1 MHSNNSNNSNKN
13 NDSNSKNNDSNSL
26 KGTGTNSNSL
36 KGTGTNS
43 NSLKGTGTNANNHK
57 NNDSLKG
64 TGTTNN
70 SNKNND
76 NNNSLK
82 GTGTNTSNNNRK
94 RVLRFEFSNAIIE
107 SVMGFTTV
115 HQYDDRKTYKEA
127 WTKWLAMEDA
137 AALFKAEVARLTNL
151 GYKGDVA
158 DKLFKSGRYYFR
170 GATSAPRTPN
180 DANGVRRGQ
189 GMSRQGTS
197 RQGTSRAEPLCAEPL
212 CAEPLCVGPKALNA
226 LNQGSL
232 HADPTPLGVR
242 GASAPRKYVT
252 MGRELLRAMDEH
264 IERGLRTNDAYT
276 PAIGFSD
283 FFRTYA
289 SSDLLKAEVGNLIRH
304 YETVPNPAKK
314 LHAKLKKTY
323 KNRYFM
329 MVQCNQ

>member
-1 MHSNNSNNSNKN
+1 MDCNQPHDETMHSNNGNKN
-13 NDSNSKNNDSNSL
+13 TDNGNNGNKNTDN
-26 KGTGTNSNSL
+26 G
-36 KGTGTNS
+36 
-43 NSLKGTGTNANNHK
+43 
-57 NNDSLKG
+57 
-64 TGTTNN
+64 
-70 SNKNND
+70 NKNND

-82 GTGTNTSNNNRK
+82 GTGTNNSLKGTGTNNNNNSLKGTGTKNTDNNSLKGTGTNNNNK
-94 RVLRFEFSNAIIE
+94 RVLRFEFSNATIE
-107 SVMGFTTV
+107 SVMAFTTV

-127 WTKWLAMEDA
+127 WTKWLAHDEIA
-137 AALFKAEVARLTNL
+137 AMLKAEVERLTNL

-170 GATSAPRTPN
+170 GATSAQRLGTRRALAPRTPN
-180 DANGVRRGQ
+180 DANRRG
-189 GMSRQGTS
+189 S
-197 RQGTSRAEPLCAEPL
+197 
-212 CAEPLCVGPKALNA
+212 GPKALNA

-329 MVQCNQ
+329 MAQCNK

>member
-1 MHSNNSNNSNKN
+1 MDCNQPDETMHSNNSNNSN
-13 NDSNSKNNDSNSL
+13 NSL
-26 KGTGTNSNSL
+26 KGTGT
-36 KGTGTNS
+36 K
-43 NSLKGTGTNANNHK
+43 
-57 NNDSLKG
+57 
-64 TGTTNN
+64 

-82 GTGTNTSNNNRK
+82 GTGTNSNNSNNSLKGTGTKNNNNNNSLKGTGTNNGNK
-94 RVLRFEFSNAIIE
+94 RVLRFEFSNALIE
-107 SVMGFTTV
+107 SVMAFTTV

-127 WTKWLAMEDA
+127 WAQWLAHDEIA
-137 AALFKAEVARLTNL
+137 AMLKSEVERLTNL

-170 GATSAPRTPN
+170 TREPTVPHTPPSRATSTPN
-180 DANGVRRGQ
+180 DANGARRGQ
-189 GMSRQGTS
+189 GMS

-212 CAEPLCVGPKALNA
+212 CSGPKALNA

-232 HADPTPLGVR
+232 HADPKPLGVR
-242 GASAPRKYVT
+242 GALVAPRKYVT

-289 SSDLLKAEVGNLIRH
+289 SSDMLKAEVGNLIRH

-329 MVQCNQ
+329 MVQCNTCNTK

>member
-13 NDSNSKNNDSNSL
+13 N
-26 KGTGTNSNSL
+26 NSN
-36 KGTGTNS
+36 G
-43 NSLKGTGTNANNHK
+43 
-57 NNDSLKG
+57 
-64 TGTTNN
+64 
-70 SNKNND
+70 

-82 GTGTNTSNNNRK
+82 GTGTNNNNDSNSNKNTDNGNNSLKGTGTNNNNNSLKGTGTNNSLKGTGTNNNSK
-94 RVLRFEFSNAIIE
+94 RVLRFEFSNATIE

-127 WTKWLAMEDA
+127 WAQWLAHDEIA
-137 AALFKAEVARLTNL
+137 AMLKSEVERLTNL

-180 DANGVRRGQ
+180 DANGARRGQ
-189 GMSRQGTS
+189 GMS

-212 CAEPLCVGPKALNA
+212 CAGPKALNA

-232 HADPTPLGVR
+232 HADPKPLGVR
-242 GASAPRKYVT
+242 GALVAPRKYVT
-252 MGRELLRAMDEH
+252 MGRELLRAMDDH

-329 MVQCNQ
+329 MAQCNQ

>member
-1 MHSNNSNNSNKN
+1 M
-13 NDSNSKNNDSNSL
+13 L
-26 KGTGTNSNSL
+26 KS
-36 KGTGTNS
+36 
-43 NSLKGTGTNANNHK
+43 
-57 NNDSLKG
+57 
-64 TGTTNN
+64 
-70 SNKNND
+70 
-76 NNNSLK
+76 
-82 GTGTNTSNNNRK
+82 
-94 RVLRFEFSNAIIE
+94 
-107 SVMGFTTV
+107 
-115 HQYDDRKTYKEA
+115 
-127 WTKWLAMEDA
+127 
-137 AALFKAEVARLTNL
+137 EVERLTNL

-158 DKLFKSGRYYFR
+158 DKLFKSVRYYFR

-197 RQGTSRAEPLCAEPL
+197 RAEPL

-329 MVQCNQ
+329 MAQCNQ

>member
-1 MHSNNSNNSNKN
+1 MHSNNNNNSNN
-13 NDSNSKNNDSNSL
+13 R
-26 KGTGTNSNSL
+26 NSNSL
-36 KGTGTNS
+36 NN
-43 NSLKGTGTNANNHK
+43 NSL
-57 NNDSLKG
+57 
-64 TGTTNN
+64 
-70 SNKNND
+70 

-82 GTGTNTSNNNRK
+82 GTGTNNSLKGTGTNLKGTGTSNNNSLKETGTNNSLKETGTTNNNNNK
-94 RVLRFEFSNAIIE
+94 RVLRFEFSNATIE

-127 WTKWLAMEDA
+127 WTKWLAHDEIA
-137 AALFKAEVARLTNL
+137 AMLKSEVERLTNL

-180 DANGVRRGQ
+180 DANGVRRGL
-189 GMSRQGTS
+189 GN
-197 RQGTSRAEPLCAEPL
+197 L
-212 CAEPLCVGPKALNA
+212 
-226 LNQGSL
+226 GS
-232 HADPTPLGVR
+232 
-242 GASAPRKYVT
+242 PRKYVT

-329 MVQCNQ
+329 MAQCNQ